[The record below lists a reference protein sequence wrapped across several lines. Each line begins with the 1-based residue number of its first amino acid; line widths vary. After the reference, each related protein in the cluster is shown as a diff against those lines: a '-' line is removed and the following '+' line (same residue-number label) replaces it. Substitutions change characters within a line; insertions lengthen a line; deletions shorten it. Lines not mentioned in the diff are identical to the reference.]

1 MSRTL
6 AGLHHVTAT
15 VARARPDHD
24 FYTRVLGLRLVKKT
38 VNFDD
43 PSVYHLYYGT
53 ARGMPGT
60 LMTTFPDGGRGM
72 RQGSIGAGHL
82 VATAFSVPADSLAYW
97 RKRFSD
103 RGFEVTDEPLRF
115 GEEVI
120 SVADPS
126 GLRIELIGTPGD
138 ERPHWTGS
146 DVDPEAAVR
155 GLHSVTLLIRDPQ
168 ATEDLMTGI
177 LGFEHVVTDG
187 GRRRLRASRTHE
199 RGGGAESVP
208 GALVDLDEAGDAP
221 AGRGGIGT
229 VHHVAFAIPTEEE
242 QRRVREELMHA
253 GRNVTDVR
261 DRNYFRSIYFREPGG
276 VLFEVAT
283 EGPGFLIDE
292 EEGVLGRTLQLPK
305 WAEPRR
311 EAIVASLP
319 SIPD

>member
-1 MSRTL
+1 MS
-6 AGLHHVTAT
+6 LHHVTAT
-15 VARARPDHD
+15 VEDARADYA
-24 FYTRVLGLRLVKKT
+24 FYARVLGLRLVKKT

-53 ARGMPGT
+53 SRGAPGT
-60 LMTTFPDGGRGM
+60 LMTTFPYGGRGM
-72 RQGSIGAGHL
+72 RQGSIGAGQI
-82 VATAFSVPADSLAYW
+82 VATAFSVPVDAVSHW
-97 RKRFSD
+97 RRRLSE
-103 RGFEVTDEPLRF
+103 RGLDVRNEPLRF

-126 GLRIELIGTPGD
+126 GLRIELIGTAVD
-138 ERPHWTGS
+138 ARPPWTGG

-168 ATEDLMTGI
+168 ATEDLMTGV
-177 LGFEHVVTDG
+177 LGFERVATDG
-187 GRRRLRASRTHE
+187 GRRRLRASGTHE
-199 RGGGAESVP
+199 RGGAAESAP
-208 GALVDLDEAGDAP
+208 GALVDIEEAADAP

-242 QRRVREELMHA
+242 QLRVREELMHA

-292 EEGVLGRTLQLPK
+292 DEGMLGRTLQLPK

-311 EAIVASLP
+311 ETIEASLP
-319 SIPD
+319 SIQD